1 MAELTAEARIR
12 DLKRRLELD
21 PSSRLF
27 VTLAEEY
34 RKTGRLSEA
43 LSTLQKGLLAHP
55 NYLSAHVA
63 LGRAYLEA
71 GQITEA
77 IATFTKVLSND
88 PGNLVSAKSLAD
100 IYLSRGEGVEAI
112 KKYKLYRALSG
123 DRRVDEMIERLQLEL
138 TPPPPPRAEPVA
150 LPPPPTFFDGKVA
163 GPIRTSRDRFTE
175 TPERH
180 RPEEIGETTSVKFEL
195 EDSFSRQRS
204 VEPEAIPVLSRDGVF
219 AQPAPRSA
227 PPAPAAPKPAA
238 APPPDLFAA
247 AAATAFPEPPD
258 LSTRAF
264 RVADVLGPEA
274 FSGAP
279 PAPVESG
286 SSAGTAHKFREDR
299 AGEDTADEDGS
310 EEDGSGED
318 RESGAE
324 AQGRTLAD
332 LYFAQGHYSEALRIY
347 DDLVAANP
355 FDVELK
361 RLRRDAEARL
371 LPASTSRGTAEAN
384 DGALNRR
391 MGRVR
396 ALKAWLAMV
405 QTG

>member
-1 MAELTAEARIR
+1 MAELNAEARIR

-34 RKTGRLSEA
+34 RKTGRISEA
-43 LSTLQKGLLAHP
+43 LSTLQRGLLAHP

-100 IYLSRGEGVEAI
+100 IYLSRGESVEAI

-123 DRRVDEMIERLQLEL
+123 DRTVDELIERLQLEL
-138 TPPPPPRAEPVA
+138 APPPPPRVEPSA
-150 LPPPPTFFDGKVA
+150 LPPPPTFYEGKVS
-163 GPIRTSRDRFTE
+163 GPIRTSRDRFADA
-175 TPERH
+175 PR
-180 RPEEIGETTSVKFEL
+180 RIPAEEIAEATSVKFEL
-195 EDSFSRQRS
+195 EDSATRRRDEGPQ
-204 VEPEAIPVLSRDGVF
+204 PIPVLSRDGVF
-219 AQPAPRSA
+219 PQAPPR
-227 PPAPAAPKPAA
+227 PAPAPPPPVLAAPAPVAMSATAPFAMSAPAEAAPAA
-238 APPPDLFAA
+238 V
-247 AAATAFPEPPD
+247 FPEPPD

-264 RVADVLGPEA
+264 RVTDVLD
-274 FSGAP
+274 SGALGAP
-279 PAPVESG
+279 SPA
-286 SSAGTAHKFREDR
+286 
-299 AGEDTADEDGS
+299 ADSLPDASPSDDDG
-310 EEDGSGED
+310 GP
-318 RESGAE
+318 GAE

-355 FDVELK
+355 FDLELK

-371 LPASTSRGTAEAN
+371 LPASTARGGAEQDA
-384 DGALNRR
+384 ALNRR
-391 MGRVR
+391 LARVR
-396 ALKAWLAMV
+396 ALKDWLAMV